1 MAPSRWIGPLLCALA
16 VVVAGGIPVRATPD
30 VPVFVGPASLELEGT
45 GGAWRWRD
53 VRFGTDEVRAHAT
66 LVPAGASCSVRLR
79 VMAGGERVAGASF
92 HASPGTHLGTGP
104 LLRVAHVHGGLRID
118 SDCRDWLVQLEP
130 LPDRHLA
137 AGIEERSYPVHGER
151 LGELTGQLEQVKGR
165 WAAYSRWHT
174 SWNFTAQ
181 RAEDGSACTV
191 MAGDATVEV
200 SLTLPDWRK
209 PARVEPAVEARWQAF
224 VERLR
229 VHELGHVTIALQG
242 ADAIEGRLDAG
253 FRAASCKRVGQQA
266 DAAAR
271 RIFERYARATRR
283 YDRQTEHGLSQGTGR
298 W

>member
-16 VVVAGGIPVRATPD
+16 VAVAWGIPVRATPD

-53 VRFGTDEVRAHAT
+53 ARFGSEEVRARAT
-66 LVPAGASCSVRLR
+66 LVPGGASCSVRLR
-79 VMAGGERVAGASF
+79 VMADGEPAAEAWF
-92 HASPGTHLGTGP
+92 HVTSGTHVGIGP

-118 SDCRDWLVQLEP
+118 SDCREWRVQLEP

-137 AGIEERSYPVHGER
+137 AGIEERYYPVHGER
-151 LGELTGQLEQVKGR
+151 LGKLTGQLEQVNGR
-165 WAAYSRWHT
+165 WAAFSQWHT
-174 SWNFTAQ
+174 SWTFTTQ

-191 MAGDATVEV
+191 TAGDATVEV
-200 SLTLPDWRK
+200 SLTLPDWKK
-209 PARVEPAVEARWQAF
+209 PARVRAAVEARWQAF
-224 VERLR
+224 VQRLR

-242 ADAIEGRLDAG
+242 AVAIEDRLDGG
-253 FRAASCKRVGQQA
+253 FSASSCKRVGQQA

-283 YDRQTEHGLSQGTGR
+283 YDKQTEHGLSQGTGL

>member
-1 MAPSRWIGPLLCALA
+1 MAPSRWIVPLLCALA
-16 VVVAGGIPVRATPD
+16 VVAWGIPARATLD

-45 GGAWRWRD
+45 RGAWTWRD
-53 VRFGTDEVRAHAT
+53 VRFGTDEIRARAT
-66 LVPAGASCSVRLR
+66 LVPGGSSCSVRLR
-79 VMAGGERVAGASF
+79 VMTGGEPVAQASF
-92 HASPGTHLGTGP
+92 HAGPGTRVDSGQ
-104 LLRVAHVHGGLRID
+104 LLRVAHVRGGLRVD
-118 SDCRDWLVQLEP
+118 SDCREWLVQLEP

-137 AGIEERSYPVHGER
+137 AGIEERSYPVHGGR
-151 LGELTGQLEQVKGR
+151 LGELSAQLEQVKGR

-174 SWNFTAQ
+174 SWTFTME

-191 MAGDATVEV
+191 TAGDATVEV

-209 PARVEPAVEARWQAF
+209 PARVGPAVEARWQAF

-242 ADAIEGRLDAG
+242 ADAIEDRLDAG
-253 FRAASCKRVGQQA
+253 FSAASCKRVGQQA

-283 YDRQTEHGLSQGTGR
+283 YDRQTEHGLSQGTDR